1 MSDFE
6 RDLGRMEN
14 ELHNVKKLLDEVR
27 VDLREIKQELSEMR
41 GSGRTILWFA
51 AAFGGAVSLF
61 GNWIVQA
68 IFHK

>member
-27 VDLREIKQELSEMR
+27 MDLKEIKDELSEIR
-41 GSGRTILWFA
+41 GTNRTLLWFA
-51 AAFGGAVSLF
+51 GAFGGVLSLS
-61 GNWIVQA
+61 GNWVITK
-68 IFHK
+68 IFH

>member
-27 VDLREIKQELSEMR
+27 IDLKEIKDELGEIR
-41 GSGRTILWFA
+41 GANKTLLWFA
-51 AAFGGAVSLF
+51 GAFGGGLSLI
-61 GNWIVQA
+61 GNWVVT
-68 IFHK
+68 KVLN